1 MEMRLLTKVRVLSA
15 AFICLNSVTAN
26 AMDIPM
32 DRGLAYKQLE
42 SKTCFSEF
50 SRNGQLA
57 GIELQDLLISQG
69 GKLATLK
76 PIGSFE
82 VGDNTTRKYRGAG
95 LEVSITPSSSQ
106 KTGNDLAY
114 EIREKAK
121 LTITRKGKP
130 VKFNVEVVFKCPQL

>member
-1 MEMRLLTKVRVLSA
+1 MRILKQLQEFSI
-15 AFICLNSVTAN
+15 AFICLASATAN

-32 DRGLAYKQLE
+32 DRGLAYKQLD

-69 GKLATLK
+69 HKLAILK
-76 PIGSFE
+76 PVGSFE
-82 VGDNTTRKYRGAG
+82 VGDKTTRKYSGAG
-95 LEVSITPSSSQ
+95 TEISIDPISSE
-106 KTGNDLAY
+106 KTGNDMVY

-121 LTITRKGKP
+121 LTITRKKGKP
-130 VKFNVEVVFKCPQL
+130 VKFNVDVIFKCSP

>member
-1 MEMRLLTKVRVLSA
+1 MRTLTKLQAFSVALFCLSSTA
-15 AFICLNSVTAN
+15 AS

-32 DRGLAYKQLE
+32 DRGLAYKQLD

-69 GKLATLK
+69 HKLAILK
-76 PIGSFE
+76 PVGSFE
-82 VGDNTTRKYRGAG
+82 VGDKTTRKYRGAG
-95 LEVSITPSSSQ
+95 TEISIEPISSN
-106 KTGNDLAY
+106 KTGDDMIY

-130 VKFNVEVVFKCPQL
+130 VKFNVDVIFKCSP

>member
-1 MEMRLLTKVRVLSA
+1 MRILTQLKVFSVALMCLSSA
-15 AFICLNSVTAN
+15 MAN

-32 DRGLAYKQLE
+32 DRGLAYKQLD

-69 GKLATLK
+69 HKLAILK
-76 PIGSFE
+76 PVGSFE
-82 VGDNTTRKYRGAG
+82 VGDKTIRKYRGAG
-95 LEVSITPSSSQ
+95 IEISIEPNSSN
-106 KTGNDLAY
+106 KTGDDMIF

-130 VKFNVEVVFKCPQL
+130 VKFNVDVIFKCSP

>member
-1 MEMRLLTKVRVLSA
+1 MRILTKLQAFSFALFCLS
-15 AFICLNSVTAN
+15 STTAS

-32 DRGLAYKQLE
+32 DRGLAYKQLD

-69 GKLATLK
+69 HKLAILK
-76 PIGSFE
+76 PVGSFE
-82 VGDNTTRKYRGAG
+82 VGDKTTRKYRGAG
-95 LEVSITPSSSQ
+95 TEISIEPISSN
-106 KTGNDLAY
+106 KTGNDMIY

-130 VKFNVEVVFKCPQL
+130 VKFNVDVIFKCSP